1 MFLMELKPIG
11 LTYSNIMVMFLTQFS
26 MYLVEG
32 FVLVLIPYTLED
44 QYHVKDVATIS
55 GDQTAFCEVLCIVL
69 DVCVGFVFDLFGRRM
84 LMAAAYL
91 LTAIGLFILPFHR

>member
-1 MFLMELKPIG
+1 MEKTIPQMMFLMELKPIG
-11 LTYSNIMVMFLTQFS
+11 LSYANILVMFLTQFS

-55 GDQTAFCEVLCIVL
+55 GD
-69 DVCVGFVFDLFGRRM
+69 
-84 LMAAAYL
+84 
-91 LTAIGLFILPFHR
+91 